1 MFSVGINVRYVPTAD
16 INHHRF
22 SAVVTAL
29 IRLVQLGGPL
39 KSSLNTL
46 ALAR

>member
-22 SAVVTAL
+22 SVTAL